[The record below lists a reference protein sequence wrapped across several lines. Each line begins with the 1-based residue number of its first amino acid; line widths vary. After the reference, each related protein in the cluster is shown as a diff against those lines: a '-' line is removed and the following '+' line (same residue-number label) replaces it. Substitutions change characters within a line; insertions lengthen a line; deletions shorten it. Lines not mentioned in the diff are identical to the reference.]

1 MPAKLLL
8 NYFYSHGANPH
19 IDHLLFIWNLVDQ
32 DIYDQYQ
39 VTSFPQVTVM
49 KGQTAIFSSLG
60 YNREKANHA
69 IELLCKEAGLGTLK
83 KQLNKGLSH
92 CPNNH

>member
-60 YNREKANHA
+60 YNREKANQA

-83 KQLNKGLSH
+83 KQLNKGLTH